1 MARAAGVCCLL
12 AMRLAGAHPDGAV
25 AARYEHLKTSE
36 LVEVI
41 EHACDGA
48 RLPCAARVDACWDAA
63 APRQAMLDVIATLEY
78 DFPAPNAAVG
88 APVAEGA
95 EGAEEAL
102 PCTIERRISCP
113 RRGVKGAVGCLSA
126 ADFDATYV
134 GKAPVLVAGLTQGW
148 VASKHWA
155 SAGAFLR
162 RHAGFVVGVKDA
174 GDLVLGGPG
183 AASAQLPLAE
193 AATEGLFTDDGL
205 FVFDQLDRVGADALL
220 ADFRTPRFGKGLK
233 AMSPPPGSGVGGAA
247 IGARARSW
255 HMLSLGGPG
264 AGLGWHMHG

>member
-1 MARAAGVCCLL
+1 MGPTMARAAGVCCLL
-12 AMRLAGAHPDGAV
+12 AMRLAGAYPGGAV

-48 RLPCAARVDACWDAA
+48 RLPSCAARVDACWDAA
-63 APRQAMLDVIATLEY
+63 APRQAMLDVIATLE
-78 DFPAPNAAVG
+78 DESPAPNAAVG
-88 APVAEGA
+88 APVADAA

-102 PCTIERRISCP
+102 PCTIERRSACT

-148 VASKHWA
+148 TASKHWA
-155 SAGAFLR
+155 SVGAFAR
-162 RHAGFVVGVKDA
+162 RHPGFVVGVKDA

-183 AASAQLPLAE
+183 AARRPPRSPSACLPS
-193 AATEGLFTDDGL
+193 
-205 FVFDQLDRVGADALL
+205 
-220 ADFRTPRFGKGLK
+220 TP
-233 AMSPPPGSGVGGAA
+233 A
-247 IGARARSW
+247 
-255 HMLSLGGPG
+255 
-264 AGLGWHMHG
+264 